1 MFNYWEWLNKECGLN
16 NRKDFERQQRARAR
30 KDDKFHFLHKTTS
43 SRLGRA
49 AALSTAQK
57 PTEGQKENEETQEY
71 VANKTR

>member
-1 MFNYWEWLNKECGLN
+1 MPLERSIDVSQTQRFEKQPTASTQLN
-16 NRKDFERQQRARAR
+16 NKL
-30 KDDKFHFLHKTTS
+30 HFLHETTP

-57 PTEGQKENEETQEY
+57 PTEGQKENKETQEY